1 MANTTRLLVLYH
13 SSYGHVETLAYAV
26 AHGARAVDGVQVS
39 IKRVP
44 ELMPEEIMR
53 SAGMKVDQPAPIA
66 DPQELANYDA
76 IIFGTP
82 TRFGN
87 MSSQMRNFLD
97 QTGPLWV
104 EGALIGKVGSVFT
117 STSTGGGNETTIV
130 SVHLTLL
137 HHGMIVVGLPYSA
150 PDLADVSE
158 VKGGSPY
165 GAGTIAAPDGSRLP
179 SQKELN
185 LASFQGHHV
194 AKIAK
199 RLATIRNLHHQR
211 WLIGAPSKISASR
224 VRVPASICSGI
235 PRREHAGLGD
245 LAALAVIAI
254 PLQMRAPRTGRY
266 GRQGSSQYWQKIPC
280 SWAGPVRLTPTSSSS
295 SLASAVSIVSLH
307 STPPPGNNQPGR

>member
-117 STSTGGGNETTIV
+117 STSTGGGNETTIA
-130 SVHLTLL
+130 SVHWTLL

-158 VKGGSPY
+158 LKGGSPY

-199 RLATIRNLHHQR
+199 RLAATQ
-211 WLIGAPSKISASR
+211 
-224 VRVPASICSGI
+224 
-235 PRREHAGLGD
+235 
-245 LAALAVIAI
+245 
-254 PLQMRAPRTGRY
+254 
-266 GRQGSSQYWQKIPC
+266 
-280 SWAGPVRLTPTSSSS
+280 
-295 SLASAVSIVSLH
+295 
-307 STPPPGNNQPGR
+307 

>member
-130 SVHLTLL
+130 SVHWTLL

-158 VKGGSPY
+158 LKGGSPY

-199 RLATIRNLHHQR
+199 RL
-211 WLIGAPSKISASR
+211 
-224 VRVPASICSGI
+224 V
-235 PRREHAGLGD
+235 
-245 LAALAVIAI
+245 
-254 PLQMRAPRTGRY
+254 
-266 GRQGSSQYWQKIPC
+266 
-280 SWAGPVRLTPTSSSS
+280 TS
-295 SLASAVSIVSLH
+295 
-307 STPPPGNNQPGR
+307 P

>member
-13 SSYGHVETLAYAV
+13 SSYGHVETLAYAE

-53 SAGMKVDQPAPIA
+53 NAGMKVDQPAPIA

-87 MSSQMRNFLD
+87 MTSQMRNFLD

-104 EGALIGKVGSVFT
+104 EGGLIGKVGSVFT
-117 STSTGGGNETTIV
+117 STSTGGGNETTIA
-130 SVHLTLL
+130 SFHSTLL

-150 PDLADVSE
+150 PDLADISE
-158 VKGGSPY
+158 LKGGSPY
-165 GAGTIAAPDGSRLP
+165 GAGTIAAPDGSRMP

-199 RLATIRNLHHQR
+199 RLATN
-211 WLIGAPSKISASR
+211 P
-224 VRVPASICSGI
+224 
-235 PRREHAGLGD
+235 
-245 LAALAVIAI
+245 
-254 PLQMRAPRTGRY
+254 
-266 GRQGSSQYWQKIPC
+266 
-280 SWAGPVRLTPTSSSS
+280 
-295 SLASAVSIVSLH
+295 
-307 STPPPGNNQPGR
+307 